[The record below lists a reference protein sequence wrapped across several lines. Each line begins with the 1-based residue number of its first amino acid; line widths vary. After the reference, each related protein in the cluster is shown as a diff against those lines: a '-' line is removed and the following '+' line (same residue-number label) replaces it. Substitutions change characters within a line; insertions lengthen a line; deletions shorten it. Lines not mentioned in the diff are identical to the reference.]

1 MVHAPNGSRKDA
13 RTRFDAVPVSKV
25 YVVDDDDAVR
35 RALAALMES
44 VGYETAL
51 FSSAAEYLAQ
61 FDPQAAGCLVLD
73 IRMPEMTGLELQ
85 SALNER
91 QARIPIIFIT
101 GHGDV
106 PMAVEAMKKG
116 AFGFIQKPFRDQDL
130 LDRVNQALRRDS
142 QDRADIERR
151 KDSARHWATLT
162 PRERDVC
169 HLVVG
174 GLSNKEIGEHLGLS
188 ERTVEIHRGRVMGK
202 MGVRAVAQLVHQY
215 ALLPAG
221 EWPANAVVSRPGP
234 GAGEELEEE

>member
-1 MVHAPNGSRKDA
+1 MPAKAPASR
-13 RTRFDAVPVSKV
+13 V
-25 YVVDDDDAVR
+25 YVIDDDDAVR

-51 FSSAAEYLAQ
+51 FSSATEYLAQ
-61 FDPQAAGCLVLD
+61 FDPHAAGCLVLD

-85 SALNER
+85 TALNER
-91 QARIPIIFIT
+91 GAKAPIIFIT

-130 LDRVNQALRRDS
+130 LDRVNHALRRDS
-142 QDRADIERR
+142 QDRADIKRR
-151 KDSARHWATLT
+151 SDSAQHWATLT

-174 GLSNKEIGEHLGLS
+174 GLSNREIGDHLGLS

-202 MGVRAVAQLVHQY
+202 MGVRAVAQLVHKY

-221 EWPANAVVSRPGP
+221 AWRADTISAS
-234 GAGEELEEE
+234 AGQDDESDTQDT